1 MNIHDA
7 TELAYKNGYADGKK
21 EVARVI
27 LSDLK
32 KAVHNKAVYSNYRD
46 VEHFVTLKVFDAVL
60 NDFVKRYTEG
70 DRRE

>member
-7 TELAYKNGYADGKK
+7 TEQAYKNGYADGKK
-21 EVARVI
+21 EVANI

-46 VEHFVTLKVFDAVL
+46 VESFVNLKVFDAVL
-60 NDFVKRYTEG
+60 NDFI
-70 DRRE
+70 RRCQGE

>member
-7 TELAYKNGYADGKK
+7 TEQAYKNGYADGKK
-21 EVARVI
+21 EVANV

-60 NDFVKRYTEG
+60 NDFVKRYTGGES
-70 DRRE
+70 RE

>member
-7 TELAYKNGYADGKK
+7 TEQAYKNGYADGKK
-21 EVARVI
+21 EVARDI

-46 VEHFVTLKVFDAVL
+46 VESFVNLKVFDVIIQSYIKKYAGS
-60 NDFVKRYTEG
+60 DP
-70 DRRE
+70 

>member
-7 TELAYKNGYADGKK
+7 TEQAYKNGYADGKK
-21 EVARVI
+21 EVANI

-46 VEHFVTLKVFDAVL
+46 VESFVNLKVFDVIIQSYIKKYAGS
-60 NDFVKRYTEG
+60 DP
-70 DRRE
+70 

>member
-21 EVARVI
+21 EVAKEI

-32 KAVHNKAVYSNYRD
+32 KAVHNKAVYTNSQDIPNYIQ
-46 VEHFVTLKVFDAVL
+46 LKVFDAIL
-60 NDFVKRYTEG
+60 QNYINNLK
-70 DRRE
+70 

>member
-7 TELAYKNGYADGKK
+7 TEVAYKNGYADGKK

-32 KAVHNKAVYSNYRD
+32 KAVHNNAIYTNSQDIPNY
-46 VEHFVTLKVFDAVL
+46 VQLKVFDAILQKYL
-60 NDFVKRYTEG
+60 NEVMKK
-70 DRRE
+70 